1 MAKPRKD
8 WHADVRVTFDLV
20 DGEKLGGHFY
30 LTINLPSI
38 KISIIFVVTVEE
50 LFLCLCWLSRSLR
63 PGWLGL
69 SSCSWFISKVLI
81 FVGVIE
87 SSFCLLRWSSGLL
100 GRWSLFFDWWF
111 EVVGLVRFFFVR
123 IVKFTLLLGSASG
136 LRRCLL
142 LLH

>member
-1 MAKPRKD
+1 MFELPSILSMVNS
-8 WHADVRVTFDLV
+8 WADI
-20 DGEKLGGHFY
+20 FY

-38 KISIIFVVTVEE
+38 KISIIFVVTIEE

-63 PGWLGL
+63 PGWLGF

-81 FVGVIE
+81 FVGVVE
-87 SSFCLLRWSSGLL
+87 SSFFCLLRWSSGLL
-100 GRWSLFFDWWF
+100 GRWSLLFDWWF

-136 LRRCLL
+136 LGRRFL
-142 LLH
+142 LLHYKLCG